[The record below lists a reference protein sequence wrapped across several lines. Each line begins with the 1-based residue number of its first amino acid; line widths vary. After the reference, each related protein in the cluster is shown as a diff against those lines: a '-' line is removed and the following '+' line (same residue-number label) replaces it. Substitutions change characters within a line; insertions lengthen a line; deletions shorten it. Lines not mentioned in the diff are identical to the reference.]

1 MPPAML
7 SICTLL
13 LGPLNPQI
21 QKPVE
26 TVYAHGEAMAAYE
39 LDTEAAVETVESWAA
54 YRAQAGE
61 LRAGGSGELALTLVR
76 QHAVAAFE
84 DRPGYEVMVF
94 ELPELP
100 WKDKKPLASAV
111 TATLDLILTTW
122 HPAAARVVGRMR
134 SGKVGKFKGQRLPF
148 ELGDGRSGALY
159 AVDTPG
165 TELGF
170 FVMAAD
176 DDAFNKARRDF
187 ERAFNGLEAD
197 DPSEPAADLA
207 EAYWNADIHAPRP
220 APVADDLR
228 AGIAGGVGWLIE
240 NQDADGG
247 WTIAPGTGNTANQ
260 FGVVGLA
267 LHALVDG
274 SALLDSEGQAAC
286 QKAAHRAA
294 AWLLKHRANADTEH
308 PGVFGPIAAGST
320 TYNHLVVTRA
330 LIAYR
335 AKWKGEVGEPAAL
348 EVGLHDALSLILRW
362 QKPSGGWSYAVSRG
376 EEPERWDSSIT
387 SWALLCLV
395 AAREQGLPSDDEAL
409 LRGAQILNELASEE
423 TGRIGYCLWVELGGK
438 GGLPARLAETHA
450 SFPSSRSEAL
460 TAIGFHAQQRVWA
473 TLRRQDEDGQ
483 LIPFGELAVKQVGLM
498 LAKPPVE
505 DDEAYDLY
513 YWAHAAK
520 AMAALGGPERAAWE
534 AATAQALLMRQEA
547 LDGDASIAGSWAPD
561 SAWAIEGDRAYTTA
575 QACLTLAAW
584 AQPAQLVRG
593 STSED

>member
-1 MPPAML
+1 ML

-13 LGPLNPQI
+13 LGALIPTDQE
-21 QKPVE
+21 PVE
-26 TVYAHGEAMAAYE
+26 TVYTHGQALAAYA
-39 LDTEAAVETVESWAA
+39 LDTEAAVETVEAWAA

-61 LRAGGSGELALTLVR
+61 LRAGGAGERALTLVR

-84 DRPGYEVMVF
+84 DRPGFDVLVF

-100 WKDKKPLASAV
+100 WKDKKPLATAV

-122 HPAAARVVGRMR
+122 HPAAARDVGRMR

-159 AVDTPG
+159 VVDTPG
-165 TELGF
+165 AELGF
-170 FVMAAD
+170 FLIAAD

-187 ERAFNGLEAD
+187 EKAFKGLEAD
-197 DPSEPAADLA
+197 DPSEPAAPLA
-207 EAYWNADIHAPRP
+207 AASWETAISAPRP
-220 APVADDLR
+220 APVAGDLR
-228 AGIAGGVGWLIE
+228 DSVAGGVGWLIE
-240 NQDADGG
+240 NQDSDGG

-286 QKAAHRAA
+286 QQAAHRAA
-294 AWLLKHRANADTEH
+294 AWLLKHRANAGTEH

-320 TYNHLVVTRA
+320 TYNHLVATRA
-330 LIAYR
+330 LLAYR

-362 QKPSGGWSYAVSRG
+362 QKPSGGWSYAVSCG
-376 EEPERWDSSIT
+376 EDPERWDSSIT

-395 AAREQGLPSDDEAL
+395 AAREQGLPSDDDAL
-409 LRGAQILNELASEE
+409 LRGAQVLDELASEE
-423 TGRIGYCLWVELGGK
+423 TGRIGYCLWVERGGK
-438 GGLPARLAETHA
+438 GGLPARLAETHGA
-450 SFPSSRSEAL
+450 FPSHRSEAL

-473 TLRRQDEDGQ
+473 ALRRQTEDGAP
-483 LIPFGELAVKQVGLM
+483 IPFGALAVKQVELM
-498 LAKPPVE
+498 LAQPPVE

-534 AATAQALLMRQEA
+534 AATAHALLLRQEP
-547 LDGDASIAGSWAPD
+547 LDGEASIAGSWAPE

-584 AQPAQLVRG
+584 AQPTHLLRG
-593 STSED
+593 VSRED

>member
-1 MPPAML
+1 ML
-7 SICTLL
+7 SIYTLTL
-13 LGPLNPQI
+13 AALISTI
-21 QKPVE
+21 QEPE
-26 TVYAHGEAMAAYE
+26 ERFYAHGDALAAYE
-39 LDTEAAVETVESWAA
+39 LDTEADVETVEAWAA

-61 LRAGGSGELALTLVR
+61 LCAGGSSELALTLVR

-84 DRPGYEVMVF
+84 DRPGFDVLVF

-111 TATLDLILTTW
+111 TSTLDLILTTW
-122 HPAAARVVGRMR
+122 HPAVARDIGRMR

-187 ERAFNGLEAD
+187 EKAFKGLEAD
-197 DPSEPAADLA
+197 DPSEPAAPLA
-207 EAYWNADIHAPRP
+207 AAYWDTATFAPRP
-220 APVADDLR
+220 APLAGDLR
-228 AGIAGGVGWLIE
+228 ASVAGGVGWLIE

-247 WTIAPGTGNTANQ
+247 WTIAPATGNTANQ

-274 SALLDSEGQAAC
+274 AALLDGDGQATC

-294 AWLLKHRANADTEH
+294 AWLLKHRANSGTEH

-320 TYNHLVVTRA
+320 TYNHLVATRA

-362 QKPSGGWSYAVSRG
+362 QKPNGGWSYAVSRG
-376 EEPERWDSSIT
+376 EEAERWDSSIT

-409 LRGAQILNELASEE
+409 LRGAAILNELASEE
-423 TGRIGYCLWVELGGK
+423 TGRIGYCLWVEQGGK
-438 GGLPARLAETHA
+438 GGLPARLAETH
-450 SFPSSRSEAL
+450 SRFPSHRSEAL
-460 TAIGFHAQQRVWA
+460 TAIGFHAQQSVWA
-473 TLRRQDEDGQ
+473 ALGRLDEDGHH
-483 LIPFGELAVKQVGLM
+483 LPLGALAVKQVGLM

-513 YWAHAAK
+513 YWAHAAQ

-534 AATAQALLMRQEA
+534 AAAARALLLRQVP
-547 LDGDASIAGSWAPD
+547 LDGEAKLAGSWAPD
-561 SAWAIEGDRAYTTA
+561 SAWSVEGDRVYTTA

-584 AQPAQLVRG
+584 SKPAQLVRG
-593 STSED
+593 VSSED